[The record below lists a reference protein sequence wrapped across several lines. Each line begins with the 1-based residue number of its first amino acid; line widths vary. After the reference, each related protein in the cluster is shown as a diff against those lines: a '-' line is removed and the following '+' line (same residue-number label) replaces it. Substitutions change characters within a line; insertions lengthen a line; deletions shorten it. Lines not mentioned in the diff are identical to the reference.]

1 MEIEIKIKDGF
12 KTEATVRGHLIKSD
26 QGCNSGGEDC
36 SPEPFEYFLAS
47 TGLCVAHYINA
58 FCKKRDI
65 DTSKIRVMEKATRNE
80 EHRLQVAFKIELPTD
95 FPEKYKTAI
104 LRAAETCSVKKA
116 IVEGANFSMD
126 LV

>member
-1 MEIEIKIKDGF
+1 MDIEIRIKDGF
-12 KTEATVRGHLIKSD
+12 KTEAKVRKHVIKSD
-26 QGCNSGGEDC
+26 QDCESDGEDC
-36 SPEPFEYFLAS
+36 NPNPSEYFLAS

-65 DTSKIRVMEKATRNE
+65 DTSKIRIMEKATRND

-95 FPEKYKTAI
+95 FPEKYKTA
-104 LRAAETCSVKKA
+104 LLKAAGSCSVKKA
-116 IVEGANFSMD
+116 IVEGADFSMD